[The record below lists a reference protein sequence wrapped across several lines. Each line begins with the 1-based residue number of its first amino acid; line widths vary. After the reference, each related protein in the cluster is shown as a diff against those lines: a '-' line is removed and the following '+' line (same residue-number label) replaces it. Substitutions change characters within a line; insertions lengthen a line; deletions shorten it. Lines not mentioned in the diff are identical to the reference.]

1 MSKEVMKSYDLE
13 FNTPYIN
20 QNIDQNSTTMNFNL
34 SFALETISEKFS
46 KQIDETLIDWL
57 YTKYKGTD
65 VSKVYVLSEE
75 EFKDFLIKMLP
86 KYRGDKNEQE
96 GN

>member
-1 MSKEVMKSYDLE
+1 MSKEVLKSYNLE
-13 FNTPYIN
+13 FNTPYIKQDVN
-20 QNIDQNSTTMNFNL
+20 LNSTTRNFNL

-46 KQIDETLIDWL
+46 KQLDEKLIDWL
-57 YTKYKGTD
+57 YNKYKGTN

-86 KYRGDKNEQE
+86 KYRGENDERE